1 MHKIRILRD
10 YNIVTLLGTNKT
22 YTEAIYMDNTVNPGI
37 FCSVQQCTY
46 NENGQKCTANKIE
59 VGSSKDCCSACD
71 TECVT
76 FKSR

>member
-1 MHKIRILRD
+1 MHKIRFLRD
-10 YNIVTLLGTNKT
+10 YNTVTYMDTNIT
-22 YTEAIYMDNTVNPGI
+22 FTEAINMDNTVNPGI